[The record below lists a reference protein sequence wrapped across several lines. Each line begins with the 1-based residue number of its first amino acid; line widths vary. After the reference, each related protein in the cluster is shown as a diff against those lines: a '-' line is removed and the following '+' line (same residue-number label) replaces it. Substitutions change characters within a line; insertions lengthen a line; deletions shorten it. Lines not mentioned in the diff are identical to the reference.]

1 MKRLLLFV
9 IFLTLTYCLKVNAQ
23 TARIQGVVVRESN
36 NAAVHL
42 ASVVCVNTKDSLLI
56 TASRSD
62 VNGHFMCTVPSNSS
76 VKMYIHFPGS
86 LSYSDT
92 ITISG
97 DKTMDTVY
105 LIDVFQSLQAAVI
118 KGYTDGIKI
127 NGDTTEYFADF
138 FKTNPGA
145 TVEDLLKKL
154 PGIQVNRNG
163 EITAQGKKVDKIL
176 VDGEEF
182 FSDDPGIATKYLQA
196 SMIDKVQVYD
206 ENKDTMSGTT
216 GDEKR
221 TLNLT
226 MKEGQNK
233 GVFGKVE
240 AGSNFKEYSNAG
252 AFVGYFNP
260 KIKAA
265 AYSKTSNFENSSLNW
280 DERGQYGG
288 SAAGGSFS
296 EDGMNFYYMEDNNF
310 GDQLDSRGIPSNT
323 SGGGVLNFKFNK
335 KISYNASYR
344 YANES
349 LNGQVIKNS
358 EYLLPDTSYT
368 IRDTSSNS
376 YNQVGQRLSMKL
388 DLNPDSLNRIT
399 ISLSAGKN
407 SGESLTSAMSETT
420 TARKINDNGR
430 TLSKNYE
437 KENVTVETKWTKNF
451 ARKGRTLEFNSQVNL
466 KPGKTEQ
473 GLQASTN
480 FYKTDGNI
488 LFQNITNQV
497 AEINNTGTGFSGN
510 LRFVEPLGKKYTLRL
525 GYNFNFNTSGN
536 ATSTFNK
543 ASAGELIDSLSNAFA
558 FDNQSNKLNLTLNYK
573 HKKITA
579 WGTLGGGYTQ
589 YSQLNKSS
597 NTKNGTEIINFL
609 PNLGINYA
617 WKKQSS
623 IQLSYSGSNNAP
635 SIQAIQPVINNND
648 LLNRVVGNPN
658 LEQAFNHNIAGNIN
672 SFKTLKGR
680 YIWGYFNF
688 SLPRNAFVSD
698 IFIDS
703 SGVRRTRTVNS
714 NGNYYFN
721 SSLDYTIKLKKL
733 PIYISAGG
741 SYSTSNVNSYNNGVK
756 ISTLSH
762 NPSGNTTIS
771 LELDF
776 LELDF
781 SYEYSYNFNESNVGS
796 NQRVSYVTHTPSGE
810 LTLNLP
816 GKFSINATADF
827 NIRPASKS
835 FPDPRN
841 VFFMSSYIAKKFTK
855 KNQLEMSLYFYDIL
869 NQNLGFNRYISTN
882 FITEEV
888 YTVLSRY
895 WLLKL
900 RWNFTST
907 GKGDSE

>member
-1 MKRLLLFV
+1 MKRLLLSTLLGF
-9 IFLTLTYCLKVNAQ
+9 IFSFIHVNAQ
-23 TARIQGVVVRESN
+23 ESTIHGIVLRESN
-36 NAAVHL
+36 GAPVNRAL
-42 ASVVCVNTKDSLLI
+42 IVCVNTKDSHLL
-56 TASRSD
+56 SSVRSNT
-62 VNGHFMCTVPSNSS
+62 NGQFSFTVPTSTAI
-76 VKMYIHFPGS
+76 KLYIHFPGC

-92 ITISG
+92 FTAIGNTSI
-97 DKTMDTVY
+97 DTFY
-105 LIDVFQSLQAAVI
+105 LIDVYQSLQKAVI

-127 NGDTTEYFADF
+127 NGDTTEYLADF

-221 TLNLT
+221 TINLT
-226 MKEGQNK
+226 MKDGSKK
-233 GVFGKVE
+233 GVFGKLE
-240 AGSNFKEYSNAG
+240 AGSNFTEYSNAG
-252 AFVGYFNP
+252 AFLGYFNP
-260 KIKAA
+260 KIKSAV
-265 AYSKTSNFENSSLNW
+265 YSKTSNFENSSLNW
-280 DERGQYGG
+280 EDRGQYGG
-288 SAAGGSFS
+288 SASGGNLYD
-296 EDGMNFYYMEDNNF
+296 DGMYRYYSNEDNF

-323 SGGGVLNFKFNK
+323 SAGGVLNFKINE
-335 KISYNASYR
+335 KISINSSYR

-349 LNGQVIKNS
+349 LNGEVIKNS
-358 EYLLPDTSYT
+358 EYLLPDTSYN
-368 IRDTSSNS
+368 IKDTSRNS
-376 YNQVGQRLSMKL
+376 YNQVGQRLSMRM
-388 DLNPDSLNRIT
+388 DLRPDSLNLIT

-407 SGESLTSAMSETT
+407 TGESQSQSISETISEK
-420 TARKINDNGR
+420 KINDNGR
-430 TLSKNYE
+430 ELSKSYS
-437 KENVTVETKWTKNF
+437 KETISLETKWSKNF
-451 ARKGRTLEFNSQVNL
+451 ARKGRSLDLNTQLNF

-473 GLQASTN
+473 GLQANTN
-480 FYKTDGNI
+480 FYKPDGNV
-488 LFQNITNQV
+488 LFQNLTNQGSV
-497 AEINNTGTGFSGN
+497 IDNIGQSISGN
-510 LRFVEPLGKKYTLRL
+510 VRYVEPLGKKYTLRL
-525 GYNFNFNTSGN
+525 GYSFNFNTSGN
-536 ATSTFNK
+536 ATSTYNK
-543 ASAGELIDSLSNAFA
+543 SNNNELVDSLSNDFT
-558 FDNQSNKLNLTLNYK
+558 FDNHSNKLNLTLNYK

-579 WGTLGGGYTQ
+579 WGTLGGGFTQ
-589 YSQLNKSS
+589 YNQLNNSS
-597 NTKNGTEIINFL
+597 RTRNSTEIINFL
-609 PNLGINYA
+609 PTLGVNYA

-623 IQLSYSGSNNAP
+623 MQLSYSGSNSAP
-635 SIQAIQPVINNND
+635 SIQALQPVINNND

-658 LEQAFNHNIAGNIN
+658 LEQSFNHNLYGNIN
-672 SFKTLKGR
+672 SYKTLKGR
-680 YIWGYFNF
+680 YIWGYFNL

-703 SGVRRTRTVNS
+703 NGIRRTRTVNS
-714 NGNYYFN
+714 NGNYYF
-721 SSLDYTIKLKKL
+721 SSNFDYTIKLKKL
-733 PIYISAGG
+733 PVFFSLGA
-741 SYSTSNVNSYNNGVK
+741 SYGTSNVNSYNNGLK

-762 NPSGNTTIS
+762 NPSGSTSLS

-776 LELDF
+776 LEFDI
-781 SYEYSYNFNESNVGS
+781 SYEYSYNFNQSNMEAS
-796 NQRVSYVTHTPSGE
+796 QNVSYITHTTSGE
-810 LTLNLP
+810 ITLHLP
-816 GKFSINATADF
+816 GKFSINTTADF

-841 VFFMSSYIAKKFTK
+841 VLFMSSYLSKKFTK
-855 KNQLEMSLYFYDIL
+855 KNQLEVSLYFYDIL

-900 RWNFTST
+900 RWNFATS